1 MTDLYQLLAVHQYDN
16 TYGVHR
22 SPVHTRYASGGV
34 IYPRHE
40 QPEHAHTPGLHCPA
54 VGCRWALPVYA
65 STAEAVADACR
76 VAQKARKEAAE
87 ANERARRAEVRTEWV
102 LLLAAVAV
110 AVAAVALVGVALAFG
125 GLL

>member
-1 MTDLYQLLAVHQYDN
+1 MTDLYTLLA
-16 TYGVHR
+16 
-22 SPVHTRYASGGV
+22 ASAPTGV
-34 IYPRHE
+34 IYQSRHE
-40 QPEHAHTPGLHCPA
+40 QPEHAHTPGLRCPA
-54 VGCRWALPVYA
+54 PDCRWALPVYA

-110 AVAAVALVGVALAFG
+110 LVAAVALVGVALAFG